1 MDISLLLDSS
11 EFFRGITDANKA
23 ALAAICVQR
32 TLHKRELLFSEG
44 DVGSAMYILSAG
56 NVQIYK
62 SDRSGKES
70 VIKVVGPGEI
80 FAEVILFEQNVY
92 PVSAIAL
99 KKSVAYAIQK
109 KRFLALLSDE
119 NFRNDFMRLL
129 MKKQRY
135 LISKIHDLTSGNVES
150 RFIRFLE
157 EQYGKKREYRLLI
170 SKKDIAQAVGA
181 TSETFSRMMRRMQDE
196 GKITVKGDTIVLTG
210 KFGENSLLQ

>member
-44 DVGSAMYILSAG
+44 DIGGAMYILSAG

-62 SDRSGKES
+62 SDPSGKES

-135 LISKIHDLTSGNVES
+135 LISKIHDLTSGTVES

-157 EQYGKKREYRLLI
+157 EQYGKRREYRLLI
-170 SKKDIAQAVGA
+170 SKKDIAQAIGA

-196 GKITVKGDTIVLTG
+196 GKISVKRDAIVL
-210 KFGENSLLQ
+210 KEIVWDNSLLQ

>member
-11 EFFRGITDANKA
+11 EFFRGITDANKV
-23 ALAAICVQR
+23 ALAAICIQR

-62 SDRSGKES
+62 SDQSGKES

-92 PVSAIAL
+92 PVSAVAL

-135 LISKIHDLTSGNVES
+135 LISKIHDLSSGNVES

-170 SKKDIAQAVGA
+170 SKKDIAQAIGA
-181 TSETFSRMMRRMQDE
+181 TSETFSRMIRRMQDE
-196 GKITVKGDTIVLTG
+196 GKISVKGDTIVLME
-210 KFGENSLLQ
+210 KVRVNSL